1 MKTSEQ
7 ITIQV
12 SPKVAQAYQ
21 NAPENQKQYFQTFV
35 SLFFD
40 QDLGNEIDFLSK
52 IMDEISDRVVSR
64 GLTPEILESIL
75 NE

>member
-1 MKTSEQ
+1 MHISEE
-7 ITIQV
+7 ITIKV

-21 NAPENQKQYFQTFV
+21 NATERERQYLEAIVT
-35 SLFFD
+35 LFFE
-40 QDLGNEIDFLSK
+40 QDLNNKIDFFGK
-52 IMDEISDRVVSR
+52 IMDEISDQAVSR